1 MEQNRESYNYDGDEH
16 DEQSERMNMYS
27 FPIKQ
32 SDLYV
37 NIEPKITDNT
47 NMEPVYESA
56 PDVPSK
62 DIIGEHYMD
71 TVFHSNDGGGNGH
84 VALHVTTSGH
94 NNVSKTLAA
103 VTRNTCIDYENVDV
117 DFINT
122 VGDIAEVTLAE
133 NEVYG

>member
-1 MEQNRESYNYDGDEH
+1 MEHNRESYGNDGDEH
-16 DEQSERMNMYS
+16 DEQSERLNMYS
-27 FPIKQ
+27 FPKKQ

-37 NIEPKITDNT
+37 NNKPKIIDTTDV
-47 NMEPVYESA
+47 EPVYESA

-71 TVFHSNDGGGNGH
+71 TVFHSNDGGGNDH

-94 NNVSKTLAA
+94 NNVNKTLAA

-122 VGDIAEVTLAE
+122 VDDIAEITLAE
-133 NEVYG
+133 NEFYS